1 MRTIKVIDTVPI
13 RFIIDSRQRSSFHV
27 NVNDIKILN
36 QSAVIYGMF
45 DKDEL
50 IAVCGLMRISLIS
63 DRYYIWILTSN
74 AVKAIDI
81 RSMYRFTKA
90 VLKNVKCVGLVN
102 ACDDLGIR
110 FARFFGF
117 KQANT
122 LKLANDGHIAYE
134 GSL

>member
-1 MRTIKVIDTVPI
+1 MRTIKVIETVPLK
-13 RFIIDSRQRSSFHV
+13 FIISSRQVLSF
-27 NVNDIKILN
+27 NLSDMKILN

-45 DKDEL
+45 EGDEL

-63 DRYYIWILTSN
+63 DRYYIWVLTSDK
-74 AVKAIDI
+74 VKAIDI
-81 RSMYRFTKA
+81 RLMYRFTNA

-110 FARFFGF
+110 FARFFRF
-117 KQANT
+117 KQVNT
-122 LKLANDGHIAYE
+122 LELANDGHIAYE